1 MELLTKYR
9 SRIREVDPIVR
20 LGRVTRVVGII
31 VESIGPD
38 VQVGEYCLI
47 EAGEGQ
53 EPIGAEVVGFR
64 DGRILLM
71 PLAEMDGIKRGSR
84 VIATGGPLKV
94 QVGEALLGRVVDGLG
109 RPIDGKGPLTGS
121 WRSVNGRAPEP
132 LSREVI
138 DEPLSL
144 GVRAIDGL
152 LTIGKGQRIG
162 IFAGSGVGKS
172 TLIGMIA
179 RNCAADVKVIA
190 LVGERGREVKEFV
203 ESQLAAGQESVVVV
217 AATSDTPPLIRLK
230 AGFTAT
236 TIAEYFCNQ
245 GADVLLMMDSVTRLA
260 MAQREIGLSA
270 GEPPTTRGYTP
281 SMFSL
286 LPKLMERAGKAE
298 RGSITGI
305 YTVLV
310 EGDDFNEPVSDT
322 ARGIL
327 DGHIVLT
334 RRLAEQGH
342 FPAIDVLASI
352 SRLMPKLVSKEHL
365 VNARKVVKLLAAYRE
380 VEDLIQVGA
389 YKPGNNPE
397 TDLAVEMYGP
407 LNGFLQ
413 QDQEEAIPFEETYQ
427 QLQALVGHL

>member
-1 MELLTKYR
+1 
-9 SRIREVDPIVR
+9 
-20 LGRVTRVVGII
+20 
-31 VESIGPD
+31 
-38 VQVGEYCLI
+38 
-47 EAGEGQ
+47 
-53 EPIGAEVVGFR
+53 
-64 DGRILLM
+64 
-71 PLAEMDGIKRGSR
+71 
-84 VIATGGPLKV
+84 
-94 QVGEALLGRVVDGLG
+94 
-109 RPIDGKGPLTGS
+109 
-121 WRSVNGRAPEP
+121 
-132 LSREVI
+132 
-138 DEPLSL
+138 
-144 GVRAIDGL
+144 
-152 LTIGKGQRIG
+152 
-162 IFAGSGVGKS
+162 
-172 TLIGMIA
+172 MIA